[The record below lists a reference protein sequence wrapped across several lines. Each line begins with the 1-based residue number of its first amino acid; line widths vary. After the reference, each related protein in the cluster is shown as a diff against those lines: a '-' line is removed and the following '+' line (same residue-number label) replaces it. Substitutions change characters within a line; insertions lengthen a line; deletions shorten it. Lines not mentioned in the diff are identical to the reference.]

1 MTVSKHVLIVIIALI
16 SNVLSAQHQ
25 HYIKNQVVIL
35 EKRTIWG
42 GIGLGF
48 GTGYT
53 NTLAPSA
60 IYNFN
65 EYVVLGL
72 GAQYT

>member
-25 HYIKNQVVIL
+25 QYQNQVVIFGKTYNL
-35 EKRTIWG
+35 G

-48 GTGYT
+48 ALV
-53 NTLAPSA
+53 TLLLPKCHLQ
-60 IYNFN
+60 F
-65 EYVVLGL
+65 
-72 GAQYT
+72 Q